1 MSMIERTSVQDIH
14 ERYREGETLTM
25 LTAYDAPMAAQV
37 DAGGV
42 DMVLVGDSAG
52 DNHHGYEDT
61 LPLTMEEAL
70 SNTAAVDRAVDDAMV
85 IGDMPFLSYGA
96 SMEQSVENAG
106 RFMKEAGADA
116 IKLET
121 APHGETTIEIID
133 RLTELGMPVMG
144 HVGFTPQRMRQLGG
158 AYIQGRGHT
167 SSAHTD
173 ALVETAEALV
183 DAGVFA
189 VVLETVTE
197 ETGRQVTEAVDVP
210 TIGIGAGRYVDGQV
224 LVTTDLLGLGG
235 EAFSLSKQYADL
247 DSVIRE
253 AVAEYVS
260 EVEGGEFPARENV
273 FDPIDE

>member
-25 LTAYDAPMAAQV
+25 LTAYDAPIAEQV

-42 DMVLVGDSAG
+42 DMILVGDSAG

-96 SMEQSVENAG
+96 SMEQSVQNAG

-167 SSAHTD
+167 SSAHLD

-189 VVLETVTE
+189 VVIETVTE
-197 ETGRQVTEAVDVP
+197 EAGRQITEAIDVP
-210 TIGIGAGRYVDGQV
+210 TIGIGAGRHVDGQV

-253 AVAEYVS
+253 AVAEYVA
-260 EVEGGEFPARENV
+260 EVETGEFPARENI
-273 FDPIDE
+273 FDPLDE